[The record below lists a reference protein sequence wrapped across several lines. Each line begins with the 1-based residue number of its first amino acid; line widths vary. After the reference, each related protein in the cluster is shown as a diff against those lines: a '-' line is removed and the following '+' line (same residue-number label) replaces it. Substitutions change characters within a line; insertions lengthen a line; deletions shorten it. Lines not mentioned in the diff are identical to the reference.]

1 LLTLGL
7 MGWVGIPLDVAT
19 VTISAIVLGLVVD
32 DTVHILHRYLHE
44 RQAGRPGP
52 AAMLHGAHRG
62 GRMLTITTTVL
73 GGGFLALCLA
83 QIKSV
88 VWFGLLS
95 STAIGLALLTDLLVL
110 PAIVSALHSTS
121 ASTAASDP
129 SPVAQEA

>member
-1 LLTLGL
+1 
-7 MGWVGIPLDVAT
+7 
-19 VTISAIVLGLVVD
+19 
-32 DTVHILHRYLHE
+32 
-44 RQAGRPGP
+44 
-52 AAMLHGAHRG
+52 
-62 GRMLTITTTVL
+62 MLTITTTVL
-73 GGGFLALCLA
+73 GGGFLVLCLA